1 MRKIHYTLQ
10 SEHHL
15 RHFARLQF
23 GLFLQGIGM
32 SLESALD
39 YFRQGFSKNYSTEQ
53 VLFVF
58 IFFINITKFIFNSFF
73 YYSLIKNIHIILGI
87 FMVKKVNDK

>member
-10 SEHHL
+10 TDHHL

-32 SLESALD
+32 SMESALN
-39 YFRQGFSKNYSTEQ
+39 YFRQGFSSSYSTDQ
-53 VLFVF
+53 VKILYYF
-58 IFFINITKFIFNSFF
+58 I
-73 YYSLIKNIHIILGI
+73 
-87 FMVKKVNDK
+87 